1 MKVLQLALFATLS
14 THYHVS
20 SLPLDFNYKQSS
32 SKGVSFWPS
41 VNITGNEWE
50 AYVGQELI
58 DLDVVVNECKS
69 KRRPS
74 PINLVANAVCMDTH
88 EILTRRIKDTD
99 CKMESLSF
107 SVTPHTLRADFPL
120 NDTFCQRPTIDIP
133 NGYPTPWLAH
143 HIEVHLRA
151 EHVLDGRR
159 YDGEMQMFHL
169 GQADQKRELAA
180 VSILFDASG
189 FHDNARLQ
197 EYIDKWEAAA
207 EATNEA
213 CGEGVGS
220 RKLRRQ
226 AKDVQT
232 HGPVGRDEF
241 FLEDDISHLFTDDM
255 ESPATSS
262 TTTAFP
268 PSMAGEQHS
277 RHLKEAKVPRKKMF
291 PYNIWP
297 TIYFYRYKG
306 MITAPPCNEIVAWRV
321 MDEPLVI
328 SRRQLS
334 VMARLLAD
342 YRDPKTCAKA
352 TMTSETG
359 ENVRPLQELNMAK
372 QEVVHCTAK
381 NFTFW
386 MYEPSKA

>member
-1 MKVLQLALFATLS
+1 MALLAVLCTQ
-14 THYHVS
+14 YHVS
-20 SLPLDFNYKQSS
+20 SVPLDFNYKQSS

-50 AYVGQELI
+50 AYVGQEVV

-99 CKMESLSF
+99 CRMESLSF

-189 FHDNARLQ
+189 FHDNARLR

-226 AKDVQT
+226 TKDVQT
-232 HGPVGRDEF
+232 HGPVGNVD
-241 FLEDDISHLFTDDM
+241 
-255 ESPATSS
+255 
-262 TTTAFP
+262 
-268 PSMAGEQHS
+268 
-277 RHLKEAKVPRKKMF
+277 
-291 PYNIWP
+291 
-297 TIYFYRYKG
+297 
-306 MITAPPCNEIVAWRV
+306 
-321 MDEPLVI
+321 
-328 SRRQLS
+328 LS
-334 VMARLLAD
+334 ARSARLVMGHAIIVEVRTAAD
-342 YRDPKTCAKA
+342 LPHTDG
-352 TMTSETG
+352 SI
-359 ENVRPLQELNMAK
+359 V
-372 QEVVHCTAK
+372 VVH
-381 NFTFW
+381 FTKPQVTTNTGMTVSRALHLCVGSRLSF
-386 MYEPSKA
+386 ALL

>member
-1 MKVLQLALFATLS
+1 MKVFQLSLLAVLGATR
-14 THYHVS
+14 HVA
-20 SLPLDFNYKQSS
+20 SLPLDFSYKQSS
-32 SKGVSFWPS
+32 SKGVSSWPL

-50 AYVGQELI
+50 AYVGQKHI
-58 DLDVVVNECKS
+58 DLDVVVNECRS

-99 CKMESLSF
+99 CKMESLTF
-107 SVTPHTLRADFPL
+107 SVTPHTLRADFPV
-120 NDTFCQRPTIDIP
+120 NDTFCQRPTIDVP
-133 NGYPTPWLAH
+133 NGYPNIWLAH

-159 YDGEMQMFHL
+159 YDGEMQMYHL
-169 GQADQKRELAA
+169 GTAEQKRELAA
-180 VSILFDASG
+180 VSVLLDASG
-189 FHDNARLQ
+189 FHDDARLQ
-197 EYIDKWEAAA
+197 EYIDEWEAAA

-213 CGEGVGS
+213 CGLGVVS

-226 AKDVQT
+226 VKEYKS
-232 HGPVGRDEF
+232 HGPVERDEF
-241 FLEDDISHLFTDDM
+241 FLEDDLAHLFTDDI
-255 ESPATSS
+255 ESTK
-262 TTTAFP
+262 TTTATTSSSQ
-268 PSMAGEQHS
+268 SMAAEQHS
-277 RHLKEAKVPRKKMF
+277 RRLQEIKVPRKKMF

-297 TIYFYRYKG
+297 TIYYYRYKG
-306 MITAPPCNEIVAWRV
+306 MITSPPCNEIVAWRV
-321 MDEPLVI
+321 LDEPLII

-334 VMARLLAD
+334 TMARLLAD

-359 ENVRPLQELNMAK
+359 ENVRPLQELNPTR
-372 QEVVHCTAK
+372 QEVVHCTSK

-386 MYEPSKA
+386 MYEKSKA